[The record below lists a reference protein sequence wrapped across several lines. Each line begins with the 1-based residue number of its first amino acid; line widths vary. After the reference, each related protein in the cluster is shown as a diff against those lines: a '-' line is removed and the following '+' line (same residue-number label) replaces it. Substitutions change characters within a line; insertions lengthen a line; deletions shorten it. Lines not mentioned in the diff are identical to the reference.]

1 MINQEQVMGFIRH
14 ALTVAG
20 GIMITKG
27 ITDEGTMIQVIG
39 ASMTLIGFAWS
50 YWAKRHLNDSSP
62 VVIPSANT
70 TE

>member
-14 ALTVAG
+14 ALTVFG
-20 GIMITKG
+20 GVLITKG
-27 ITDEGTMIQVIG
+27 ITDEGTMIQVVG
-39 ASMTLIGFAWS
+39 AAATLIGFVWS
-50 YWAKRHLNDSSP
+50 YWAKRRLDDSSP